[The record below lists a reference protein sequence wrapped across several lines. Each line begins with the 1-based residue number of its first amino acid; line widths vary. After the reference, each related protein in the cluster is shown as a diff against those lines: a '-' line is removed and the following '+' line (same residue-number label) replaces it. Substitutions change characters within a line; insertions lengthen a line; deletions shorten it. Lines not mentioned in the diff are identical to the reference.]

1 MPFRPASSALSDLLV
16 LDLTRVRSGPT
27 CVRQFADWGA
37 NVIKIDA
44 REEGGGSDGAGPS
57 DFSARHDPD
66 FQNLHRNKRAMA
78 LDLKHPDGIAIFKKM
93 VTKADIVVE
102 NYRPDVKNRLG
113 IDYESLKAINK
124 RIILASIS
132 GFGQDGPYKDRPGV
146 DQIAQGMSGL
156 MSVTGEEGRG
166 PMRVG
171 IAVGDVAAGMCAA
184 VGILTALHER
194 ERSGEGQW
202 VQTSLL
208 EALLFFLD
216 FQGARYLM
224 KGEVAKQAGNNHPTG
239 VPTGTFKTR
248 DGYVNIAPTPPMWKR
263 FCKAIGRPEWG
274 DNPDWANPRERR
286 KHREVINAA
295 INEITAKE
303 DTASIVGKMNA
314 GGIPCGPVYDI
325 GQAFNDAQVKH
336 LGIAK
341 KVPSR
346 ALGDITLI
354 GQAVNL
360 SRTKTSM
367 VTGAPDYAEQADE
380 ILAEFGYS
388 AKDIESF
395 RKSGAI

>member
-27 CVRQFADWGA
+27 CVRQLADWGA

-44 REEGGGSDGAGPS
+44 REEGGDGSGPA

-78 LDLKHPDGIAIFKKM
+78 LDLKRPDGIAIFKKM
-93 VTKADIVVE
+93 AAKADIVVE
-102 NYRPDVKNRLG
+102 NYRPDVKSRLG

-239 VPTGTFKTR
+239 VPTGAFKTR
-248 DGYVNIAPTPPMWKR
+248 DGYANIAPTPPMWKR

-274 DNPDWANPRERR
+274 ENPEWATPKGRR
-286 KHREVINAA
+286 QHREVINTA
-295 INEITAKE
+295 INEITTKE
-303 DTASIVGKMNA
+303 DTASLVARMNA
-314 GGIPCGPVYDI
+314 AGVPCGPVYGID
-325 GQAFNDAQVKH
+325 QAFNDPQVKH

-341 KVPSR
+341 DVPSK
-346 ALGDITLI
+346 ALGNIKVI
-354 GQAVNL
+354 GQPIAL
-360 SRTKTSM
+360 SRTPTSM

-388 AKDIESF
+388 GKDIESF

>member
-27 CVRQFADWGA
+27 CVRQLADWGA

-44 REEGGGSDGAGPS
+44 REEGGDGSGPA
-57 DFSARHDPD
+57 DFSALHDPD

-78 LDLKHPDGIAIFKKM
+78 LDLKRPDGIAIFKKM
-93 VTKADIVVE
+93 AAKADIVVE
-102 NYRPDVKNRLG
+102 NYRPDVKSRLG

-239 VPTGTFKTR
+239 VPTGAFKTR
-248 DGYVNIAPTPPMWKR
+248 DGYANIAPTPPMWKR

-274 DNPDWANPRERR
+274 ENPEWATPKGRR
-286 KHREVINAA
+286 QHREVINTA
-295 INEITAKE
+295 INEITTKE
-303 DTASIVGKMNA
+303 DTASLVARMNA
-314 GGIPCGPVYDI
+314 AGVPCGPVYGID
-325 GQAFNDAQVKH
+325 QAFNDPQVKH

-341 KVPSR
+341 DVPSK
-346 ALGDITLI
+346 ALGNIKVI
-354 GQAVNL
+354 GQPIAL
-360 SRTKTSM
+360 SRTPTSM

-388 AKDIESF
+388 GKDIESF

>member
-44 REEGGGSDGAGPS
+44 REEGGSDGAGPS

-78 LDLKHPDGIAIFKKM
+78 LDLKNPDGMAIFKKM
-93 VTKADIVVE
+93 VAKADIVVE

-113 IDYESLKAINK
+113 IDYESLRAINK

-132 GFGQDGPYKDRPGV
+132 GFGQDGPYKERPGV

-156 MSVTGEEGRG
+156 MSITGEEGRG

-202 VQTSLL
+202 VKTSLL

-224 KGEVAKQAGNNHPTG
+224 KGDVAKQAGNNHPTG
-239 VPTGTFKTR
+239 VPTGTFKTS

-263 FCKAIGRPEWG
+263 FCKAIGKPEWG
-274 DNPDWANPRERR
+274 EKPEWATPKERR
-286 KHREVINAA
+286 QHREAINGL
-295 INEITAKE
+295 INEITSKE
-303 DTASIVGKMNA
+303 DTASVVAKMNA

-325 GQAFNDAQVKH
+325 GQAFNDPQVKH

-354 GQAVNL
+354 GQPVNL
-360 SRTKTSM
+360 SRTATTM
-367 VTGAPDYAEQADE
+367 VTGAPDYAEQSDE
-380 ILAEFGYS
+380 ILTEFGYS
-388 AKDIESF
+388 NNEIASF

>member
-1 MPFRPASSALSDLLV
+1 MPFRPASSALSDLVV

-44 REEGGGSDGAGPS
+44 REEGGSDGAGPS

-78 LDLKHPDGIAIFKKM
+78 LDLKNPDGIAIFKKM
-93 VTKADIVVE
+93 VAKADIVIE

-113 IDYESLKAINK
+113 IDYESLKALNR

-132 GFGQDGPYKDRPGV
+132 GFGQDGPYKERPGV
-146 DQIAQGMSGL
+146 DQIAQGMSGI

-224 KGEVAKQAGNNHPTG
+224 KNEVAKQAGNNHPTG
-239 VPTGTFKTR
+239 VPTGTFKTS

-263 FCKAIGRPEWG
+263 FCKAIGKPEWG
-274 DNPDWANPRERR
+274 EKPEWANPRERR
-286 KHREVINAA
+286 QHRETLNGL
-295 INEITAKE
+295 INEITSKE
-303 DTASIVGKMNA
+303 TTASVVAKMNA

-325 GQAFNDAQVKH
+325 GQAFNDPQVKH

-341 KVPSR
+341 KVPSK

-354 GQAVNL
+354 GQPVNL
-360 SRTKTSM
+360 SRTKTTM
-367 VTGAPDYAEQADE
+367 VTGAPEYAEQADE

-388 AKDIESF
+388 SKEIESF
-395 RKSGAI
+395 RKGGAI

>member
-44 REEGGGSDGAGPS
+44 REEGGSDGAGPS

-78 LDLKHPDGIAIFKKM
+78 LDLKNPDGIAIFKKM
-93 VTKADIVVE
+93 VAKADVVVE

-113 IDYESLKAINK
+113 IDYELLKAINK

-132 GFGQDGPYKDRPGV
+132 GFGQDGPYKERPGV

-156 MSVTGEEGRG
+156 MSITGEEGRG

-239 VPTGTFKTR
+239 VPTGTFRTR

-263 FCKAIGRPEWG
+263 FCKAIGRAEWG
-274 DNPDWANPRERR
+274 EKPEWANPKGRR
-286 KHREVINAA
+286 QHRETINGL
-295 INEITAKE
+295 INEITSKE
-303 DTASIVGKMNA
+303 DTATIVEKMNA
-314 GGIPCGPVYDI
+314 GGIPCGPVYGID
-325 GQAFNDAQVKH
+325 QAFNDPQVKN

-354 GQAVNL
+354 GQPVNL
-360 SRTKTSM
+360 SRTKTTM
-367 VTGAPDYAEQADE
+367 VAGAPEYAEQADE

-388 AKDIESF
+388 ASDVASF
-395 RKSGAI
+395 RKAGAI

>member
-1 MPFRPASSALSDLLV
+1 MSFRPASSALSDLLV

-44 REEGGGSDGAGPS
+44 REEGGSDGGGPS

-78 LDLKHPDGIAIFKKM
+78 LDLKNPDGIAIFKKM
-93 VTKADIVVE
+93 VAKADIVVE

-132 GFGQDGPYKDRPGV
+132 GFGQDGPYKERPGV

-263 FCKAIGRPEWG
+263 FCKAIGRAEWG

-286 KHREVINAA
+286 KHREIINAA
-295 INEITAKE
+295 INEITSKE
-303 DTASIVGKMNA
+303 DTASIVAKMNA

-325 GQAFNDAQVKH
+325 GQAFNDPQVKH

-367 VTGAPDYAEQADE
+367 VTGAPDYAEHADK

-388 AKDIESF
+388 GKDIESF

>member
-44 REEGGGSDGAGPS
+44 REEGGSDAAGPS
-57 DFSARHDPD
+57 DFATRHDPD

-78 LDLKHPDGIAIFKKM
+78 LDLKNPDGMAIFKKM
-93 VTKADIVVE
+93 VAKADIVVE

-113 IDYESLKAINK
+113 IDYELLKAINK

-132 GFGQDGPYKDRPGV
+132 GFGQDGPYKERPGV

-156 MSVTGEEGRG
+156 MSITGEEGRG

-202 VQTSLL
+202 VKTSLL

-263 FCKAIGRPEWG
+263 FCKAIGKPEWG
-274 DNPDWANPRERR
+274 EKPEWATPKERR
-286 KHREVINAA
+286 QHREAINGL
-295 INEITAKE
+295 INEITSKE
-303 DTASIVGKMNA
+303 DTASVVAKMNA

-325 GQAFNDAQVKH
+325 GQAFNDPQVKH

-354 GQAVNL
+354 GQPVNL
-360 SRTKTSM
+360 SRTATTM
-367 VTGAPDYAEQADE
+367 VTGAPDYAEQSDE

-388 AKDIESF
+388 NNEIASF

>member
-1 MPFRPASSALSDLLV
+1 MPFQPASSALSDLVV

-44 REEGGGSDGAGPS
+44 REEGGSDGSGPS

-78 LDLKHPDGIAIFKKM
+78 LDLKNPDGIAIFKKM
-93 VTKADIVVE
+93 VAKADIVVE

-113 IDYESLKAINK
+113 IDYESLKKINK

-132 GFGQDGPYKDRPGV
+132 GFGQEGPYKNRPGV

-171 IAVGDVAAGMCAA
+171 IAVGDVAGGMCAA
-184 VGILTALHER
+184 VGILIALHER

-224 KGEVAKQAGNNHPTG
+224 KGEVPKQAGNNHPTG
-239 VPTGTFKTR
+239 VPTGTFKAR
-248 DGYVNIAPTPPMWKR
+248 DGYVNIAPTPPMWPR
-263 FCKAIGRPEWG
+263 FCKAIGHEEWAKHPNFATPK
-274 DNPDWANPRERR
+274 DRR
-286 KHREVINAA
+286 AHRADLNAM
-295 INEITAKE
+295 ITAITEKE
-303 DTASIVGKMNA
+303 TMAHWVELMNGA
-314 GGIPCGPVYDI
+314 GVPCGPVYDI
-325 GQAFNDAQVKH
+325 GQAFEDPQVKH

-341 KVPSR
+341 DVPSR
-346 ALGDITLI
+346 ALGTIKLI
-354 GQAVNL
+354 GQPVNL
-360 SRTKTSM
+360 SRTKTTM
-367 VTGAPDYAEQADE
+367 VTGAPEYAEHADE

-388 AKDIESF
+388 AKDIEAF

>member
-16 LDLTRVRSGPT
+16 LDLTRVRSGTT
-27 CVRQFADWGA
+27 CVRQLADWGA

-44 REEGGGSDGAGPS
+44 REEGGDGSGPA

-78 LDLKHPDGIAIFKKM
+78 LDLKRPDGIAIFKKM
-93 VTKADIVVE
+93 AAKADIVVE
-102 NYRPDVKNRLG
+102 NYRPDVKSRLG

-239 VPTGTFKTR
+239 VPTGAFKTR
-248 DGYVNIAPTPPMWKR
+248 DGYANIAPTPPMWKR

-274 DNPDWANPRERR
+274 ENPEWATPKGRR
-286 KHREVINAA
+286 QHREVINAA
-295 INEITAKE
+295 INEITTKE
-303 DTASIVGKMNA
+303 DTASLVARMNA
-314 GGIPCGPVYDI
+314 AGVPCGPVYGID
-325 GQAFNDAQVKH
+325 QAFNDPQVKH

-341 KVPSR
+341 DVPSK
-346 ALGDITLI
+346 ALGNIKVI
-354 GQAVNL
+354 GQPIAL
-360 SRTKTSM
+360 SRTPTSM

-388 AKDIESF
+388 GKDIESF
-395 RKSGAI
+395 RKIGAI

>member
-27 CVRQFADWGA
+27 CVRQLADWGA

-44 REEGGGSDGAGPS
+44 REEGGDGSGPA

-78 LDLKHPDGIAIFKKM
+78 LDLKRPDGIAIFKKM
-93 VTKADIVVE
+93 AAKADIVVE
-102 NYRPDVKNRLG
+102 NYRPDVKSRLG

-248 DGYVNIAPTPPMWKR
+248 DGYANIAPTPPMWKR

-274 DNPDWANPRERR
+274 ENPEWATPKGRR
-286 KHREVINAA
+286 QHREVINAA
-295 INEITAKE
+295 INEITTKE
-303 DTASIVGKMNA
+303 DTASLVARMNA
-314 GGIPCGPVYDI
+314 AGVPCGPVYGID
-325 GQAFNDAQVKH
+325 QAFNDPQVKH

-341 KVPSR
+341 DVPSK
-346 ALGDITLI
+346 ALGNIKVI
-354 GQAVNL
+354 GQPIAL
-360 SRTKTSM
+360 SRTPTSM

-388 AKDIESF
+388 GKDIESF
-395 RKSGAI
+395 RKIGAI

>member
-1 MPFRPASSALSDLLV
+1 MPFHPAATALNDLLV

-27 CVRQFADWGA
+27 CVRELADWGA

-44 REEGGGSDGAGPS
+44 REEKGADGTGPS
-57 DFSARHDPD
+57 DFSSRHDPD

-78 LDLKHPDGIAIFKKM
+78 LDLKHPEGIAIFKKM
-93 VTKADIVVE
+93 VAKADIVVE

-124 RIILASIS
+124 RIVLASIS

-184 VGILTALHER
+184 LGIMIALHER

-224 KGEVAKQAGNNHPTG
+224 KGEVPKQAGNNHPTG

-248 DGYVNIAPTPPMWKR
+248 DGYINIAPTPPMWGR
-263 FCKAIGRPEWG
+263 FCKAIGREEWIK
-274 DNPDWANPRERR
+274 DPNFATPKDRR
-286 KHREVINAA
+286 AHRNDLNALINA
-295 INEITAKE
+295 ITEKE
-303 DTASIVGKMNA
+303 DTATLVERLNA
-314 GGIPCGPVYDI
+314 ASIPCGPVYSID
-325 GQAFNDAQVKH
+325 QAFNDPQVKH

-341 KVPSR
+341 DVPSR
-346 ALGDITLI
+346 ALGKIKLI
-354 GQAVNL
+354 GQPVNL
-360 SRTKTSM
+360 SRTPTSM
-367 VTGAPDYAEQADE
+367 VTGAPDYAEQSDE

-388 AKDIESF
+388 GKEIDAF
-395 RKSGAI
+395 RKNGAI

>member
-1 MPFRPASSALSDLLV
+1 
-16 LDLTRVRSGPT
+16 
-27 CVRQFADWGA
+27 
-37 NVIKIDA
+37 
-44 REEGGGSDGAGPS
+44 
-57 DFSARHDPD
+57 
-66 FQNLHRNKRAMA
+66 MA
-78 LDLKHPDGIAIFKKM
+78 LDLKNPDGIAIFKKM
-93 VTKADIVVE
+93 AAKADIVVE
-102 NYRPDVKNRLG
+102 NYRPDVKTRLG

-132 GFGQDGPYKDRPGV
+132 GFGQDGPYRDRPGV

-274 DNPDWANPRERR
+274 ENPDWANPRERR
-286 KHREVINAA
+286 KHREAINAM
-295 INEITAKE
+295 ITDITSRE
-303 DTASIVGKMNA
+303 DTARIVEKMNA

-325 GQAFNDAQVKH
+325 GQAFNDPQVKH

-341 KVPSR
+341 TVPSR
-346 ALGDITLI
+346 ALGEITLI

-388 AKDIESF
+388 GKDIESF

>member
-27 CVRQFADWGA
+27 CVRQLGDWGA

-44 REEGGGSDGAGPS
+44 REEGASDGAGPS

-78 LDLKHPDGIAIFKKM
+78 LDLKNPDGIAIFKKM
-93 VTKADIVVE
+93 VAKADIVVE

-239 VPTGTFKTR
+239 VPTGTFGTR

-274 DNPDWANPRERR
+274 ENPEWASPKGRR
-286 KHREVINAA
+286 QHRETINAA
-295 INEITAKE
+295 INEIISKE
-303 DTASIVGKMNA
+303 DTASVVEKLNA
-314 GGIPCGPVYDI
+314 GGIPCGPVYSID
-325 GQAFNDAQVKH
+325 QAFNDPQVKH

-354 GQAVNL
+354 GQPVNL
-360 SRTKTSM
+360 SRTKTTM
-367 VTGAPDYAEQADE
+367 VTGAPEYAEHADE
-380 ILAEFGYS
+380 ILGEFGYS
-388 AKDIESF
+388 SKEIESF

>member
-1 MPFRPASSALSDLLV
+1 MPFLPASTALQDLIV

-27 CVRQFADWGA
+27 CVRELADWGA

-44 REEGGGSDGAGPS
+44 REEAGPDGAGPS

-78 LDLKHPDGIAIFKKM
+78 LDLKHPDGIAIFKKLAA
-93 VTKADIVVE
+93 KADIVVE

-113 IDYESLKAINK
+113 IDYESLKAINP

-184 VGILTALHER
+184 VGILIALHER
-194 ERSGEGQW
+194 ARSGEGQW

-224 KGEVAKQAGNNHPTG
+224 KGEVPKQAGNNHPTG

-248 DGYVNIAPTPPMWKR
+248 DGYINIAPTPPMWKR
-263 FCKAIGRPEWG
+263 FCKAIGRAEWG
-274 DNPDWANPRERR
+274 ENPDYASPKERR
-286 KHREVINAA
+286 KHRDTINGM
-295 INEITAKE
+295 INEITSKE
-303 DTASIVGKMNA
+303 TTATIVDKMNA
-314 GGIPCGPVYDI
+314 GGIPCGPVYSID
-325 GQAFNDAQVKH
+325 QAFNDPQVKH

-341 KVPSR
+341 DVPSR
-346 ALGDITLI
+346 ALGDIKLI
-354 GQAVNL
+354 GQPVNL
-360 SRTKTSM
+360 SRTPTKM

-395 RKSGAI
+395 RKTGAI

>member
-1 MPFRPASSALSDLLV
+1 
-16 LDLTRVRSGPT
+16 
-27 CVRQFADWGA
+27 
-37 NVIKIDA
+37 
-44 REEGGGSDGAGPS
+44 
-57 DFSARHDPD
+57 
-66 FQNLHRNKRAMA
+66 
-78 LDLKHPDGIAIFKKM
+78 
-93 VTKADIVVE
+93 
-102 NYRPDVKNRLG
+102 
-113 IDYESLKAINK
+113 
-124 RIILASIS
+124 
-132 GFGQDGPYKDRPGV
+132 
-146 DQIAQGMSGL
+146 MSGL
-156 MSVTGEEGRG
+156 MSITGEDGRG

-263 FCKAIGRPEWG
+263 FCKVIGKPEWG
-274 DNPDWANPRERR
+274 EKSEWASPKDRR
-286 KHREVINAA
+286 QHRETLNGL
-295 INEITAKE
+295 INEITGKE
-303 DTASIVGKMNA
+303 DTASVVAKMNA

-325 GQAFNDAQVKH
+325 GQAFNDPQVKH

-341 KVPSR
+341 KVPSK

-354 GQAVNL
+354 GQPVNL
-360 SRTKTSM
+360 SRTKTTM
-367 VTGAPDYAEQADE
+367 VTGAPEYAEHADE

-388 AKDIESF
+388 SKEIESF

>member
-1 MPFRPASSALSDLLV
+1 MPFRPASTALKDLVV

-27 CVRQFADWGA
+27 CVRELADWGA

-44 REEGGGSDGAGPS
+44 REEGGEGGNPS

-78 LDLKHPDGIAIFKKM
+78 LDLKNADGIAIFRRM
-93 VTKADIVVE
+93 VEKADIIVE

-113 IDYESLKAINK
+113 IDYESVKKINK
-124 RIILASIS
+124 RIIYASIS
-132 GFGQDGPYKDRPGV
+132 GFGQDGPYMERPGV

-184 VGILTALHER
+184 VGILIALHER

-224 KGEVAKQAGNNHPTG
+224 KGEVPRQAGNNHPTG
-239 VPTGTFKTR
+239 VPTGTFKTK

-263 FCKAIGRPEWG
+263 FCKAIGR
-274 DNPDWANPRERR
+274 DDLATNPDFATPKARRE
-286 KHREVINAA
+286 HRAEINA
-295 INEITAKE
+295 IITAITEKE
-303 DTASIVGKMNA
+303 ETTGFVDRMNA
-314 GGIPCGPVYDI
+314 AGVPCGPVYSID
-325 GQAFNDAQVKH
+325 QAFNDPQVKH

-341 KVPSR
+341 KVKSK
-346 ALGDITLI
+346 ALGDINLI
-354 GQAVNL
+354 GQPFTL
-360 SRTKTSM
+360 SRTATEM
-367 VTGAPDYAEQADE
+367 VAGAPEYAEQGDE

-388 AKDIESF
+388 ATDIEAF

>member
-27 CVRQFADWGA
+27 CVRQLADWGA

-44 REEGGGSDGAGPS
+44 REEGGEGSGPA

-78 LDLKHPDGIAIFKKM
+78 LDLKRPDGIAIFKKM
-93 VTKADIVVE
+93 AAKADIVVE
-102 NYRPDVKNRLG
+102 NYRPDVKSRLG

-248 DGYVNIAPTPPMWKR
+248 DGYANIAPTPPMWKR

-274 DNPDWANPRERR
+274 ENPEWATPKGRR
-286 KHREVINAA
+286 QHREVINAA
-295 INEITAKE
+295 INEITTKE
-303 DTASIVGKMNA
+303 DTASLVARMNA
-314 GGIPCGPVYDI
+314 AGVPCGPVYGID
-325 GQAFNDAQVKH
+325 QAFNDPQVKH

-341 KVPSR
+341 DVPSK
-346 ALGDITLI
+346 ALGNIKVI
-354 GQAVNL
+354 GQPIAL
-360 SRTKTSM
+360 SRTPTSM

-388 AKDIESF
+388 GKDIESF
-395 RKSGAI
+395 RKIGAI

>member
-1 MPFRPASSALSDLLV
+1 MPFRPASSALSDLVV

-44 REEGGGSDGAGPS
+44 REEKGADGQGPS
-57 DFSARHDPD
+57 DFSSRHDPD

-78 LDLKHPDGIAIFKKM
+78 LDLKNPDGIAIFKKM
-93 VTKADIVVE
+93 VAKADIVVE

-132 GFGQDGPYKDRPGV
+132 GFGQEGPYKDRPGV

-224 KGEVAKQAGNNHPTG
+224 KGEVPKQAGNNHPTG
-239 VPTGTFKTR
+239 VPTGTFKAR
-248 DGYVNIAPTPPMWKR
+248 DGYVNIAPTPPMWPR
-263 FCKAIGRPEWG
+263 FCKAIGHEEWIK
-274 DNPDWANPRERR
+274 DRNFATPKDRR
-286 KHREVINAA
+286 AHRNDMNALINA
-295 INEITAKE
+295 ITEKE
-303 DTASIVGKMNA
+303 DMAFWVERMNA
-314 GGIPCGPVYDI
+314 AGVPCGPVYSID
-325 GQAFNDAQVKH
+325 QAFNDAQVKY

-341 KVPSR
+341 DVPSR
-346 ALGDITLI
+346 ALGNIKLI
-354 GQAVNL
+354 GQPVNL

-388 AKDIESF
+388 DKDIDAF

>member
-44 REEGGGSDGAGPS
+44 REEGGSDGAGPS

-78 LDLKHPDGIAIFKKM
+78 LDLKNPDGIAIFKKM
-93 VTKADIVVE
+93 VAKADIVVE

-132 GFGQDGPYKDRPGV
+132 GFGQEGPYKDRPGV

-263 FCKAIGRPEWG
+263 FCKAIGKPEWG
-274 DNPDWANPRERR
+274 EKAEWASPKERR
-286 KHREVINAA
+286 QHRETINGL

-303 DTASIVGKMNA
+303 DTASIVAKMNA

-325 GQAFNDAQVKH
+325 GQAFNDPQVKH

-341 KVPSR
+341 KVPSK

-354 GQAVNL
+354 GQPVNL
-360 SRTKTSM
+360 SRTKTTM
-367 VTGAPDYAEQADE
+367 VTGAPEYAEQADE

-388 AKDIESF
+388 GKDIESF

>member
-44 REEGGGSDGAGPS
+44 REEGGSDGSGPS

-78 LDLKHPDGIAIFKKM
+78 LDLKNPDGIAIFKKM
-93 VTKADIVVE
+93 VAKADIVVE

-113 IDYESLKAINK
+113 IDYESLKAINR

-132 GFGQDGPYKDRPGV
+132 GFGQDGPYQDRPGV

-263 FCKAIGRPEWG
+263 FCKAIGRAEWG

-286 KHREVINAA
+286 KHREIINAA
-295 INEITAKE
+295 INEITSKE
-303 DTASIVGKMNA
+303 DTASIVAKMNA

-325 GQAFNDAQVKH
+325 GQAFNDPQVKH

-388 AKDIESF
+388 GKDIESF

>member
-44 REEGGGSDGAGPS
+44 REEGGSDGAGPS

-78 LDLKHPDGIAIFKKM
+78 LDLKNPDGIAIFKKM
-93 VTKADIVVE
+93 VAKADVVVE

-132 GFGQDGPYKDRPGV
+132 GFGQDGPYKERPGV

-156 MSVTGEEGRG
+156 MSITGEEGRG

-239 VPTGTFKTR
+239 VPTGTFRTR

-263 FCKAIGRPEWG
+263 FCKAIGRAEWG
-274 DNPDWANPRERR
+274 EKPEWANPKGRR
-286 KHREVINAA
+286 QHRETINGL
-295 INEITAKE
+295 INEITSKE
-303 DTASIVGKMNA
+303 DTATIVEKMNA
-314 GGIPCGPVYDI
+314 GGIPCGPVYGID
-325 GQAFNDAQVKH
+325 QAFNDPQVKN

-354 GQAVNL
+354 GQPVNL
-360 SRTKTSM
+360 SRTKTTM
-367 VTGAPDYAEQADE
+367 VAGAPEYAEQADE

-388 AKDIESF
+388 ASDVASF
-395 RKSGAI
+395 RKAGAI

>member
-27 CVRQFADWGA
+27 CVRQLADWGA

-44 REEGGGSDGAGPS
+44 REEGGDGGGPA

-78 LDLKHPDGIAIFKKM
+78 LDLKRPDGIAIFKKM
-93 VTKADIVVE
+93 AAKADIVVE
-102 NYRPDVKNRLG
+102 NYRPDVKSRLG

-248 DGYVNIAPTPPMWKR
+248 DGYANIAPTPPMWKR

-274 DNPDWANPRERR
+274 ENPEWATPKGRR
-286 KHREVINAA
+286 QHREVINTA
-295 INEITAKE
+295 INEITTKE
-303 DTASIVGKMNA
+303 DTASLVARMNA
-314 GGIPCGPVYDI
+314 AGVPCGPVYGID
-325 GQAFNDAQVKH
+325 QAFNDPQVKH

-341 KVPSR
+341 DVPSK
-346 ALGDITLI
+346 ALGNIKVI
-354 GQAVNL
+354 GQPIAL
-360 SRTKTSM
+360 SRTPTSM

-388 AKDIESF
+388 GKDIESF

>member
-27 CVRQFADWGA
+27 CVRQLADWGA

-44 REEGGGSDGAGPS
+44 REEGGEGSGPA

-78 LDLKHPDGIAIFKKM
+78 LDLKRPDGIAIFKKM
-93 VTKADIVVE
+93 AAKADIVVE
-102 NYRPDVKNRLG
+102 NYRPDVKSRLG

-248 DGYVNIAPTPPMWKR
+248 DGYANIAPTPPMWKR

-274 DNPDWANPRERR
+274 ENPEWATPKGRR
-286 KHREVINAA
+286 QHREVINTA
-295 INEITAKE
+295 INEITTKE
-303 DTASIVGKMNA
+303 DTASLVARMNA
-314 GGIPCGPVYDI
+314 AGVPCGPVYGID
-325 GQAFNDAQVKH
+325 QAFNDPQVKH

-341 KVPSR
+341 DVPSK
-346 ALGDITLI
+346 ALGNIKVI
-354 GQAVNL
+354 GQPIAL
-360 SRTKTSM
+360 SRTPTSM

-388 AKDIESF
+388 GKDIESF
-395 RKSGAI
+395 RKIGAI

>member
-1 MPFRPASSALSDLLV
+1 MPFRPASSALNDLLV

-27 CVRQFADWGA
+27 CVRELADWGA

-44 REEGGGSDGAGPS
+44 REEGGSDGAGPS

-93 VTKADIVVE
+93 VAKADIVVE
-102 NYRPDVKNRLG
+102 NYRPDVKTRLG
-113 IDYESLKAINK
+113 IDYDSLKAINK

-184 VGILTALHER
+184 LGIMIALHER
-194 ERSGEGQW
+194 GKSGEGQW

-224 KGEVAKQAGNNHPTG
+224 KGEVPKQAGNNHPTG

-248 DGYVNIAPTPPMWKR
+248 DGYINIAPTPPMWKR
-263 FCKAIGRPEWG
+263 FCKAIGRAEWG
-274 DNPDWANPRERR
+274 DNPDWASPRERR
-286 KHREVINAA
+286 KHRETINAA
-295 INEITAKE
+295 INEITTKE
-303 DTASIVGKMNA
+303 DTATLVDRMNA
-314 GGIPCGPVYDI
+314 AGVPCGPVYDI
-325 GQAFNDAQVKH
+325 GQAFNDPQVKH
-336 LGIAK
+336 LGIAQD
-341 KVPSR
+341 VPSR
-346 ALGDITLI
+346 ALGNIKLI
-354 GQAVNL
+354 GQPLHL
-360 SRTKTSM
+360 SRTRTSM
-367 VTGAPDYAEQADE
+367 IAGAPDYAEQADE

-395 RKSGAI
+395 RKNGAI